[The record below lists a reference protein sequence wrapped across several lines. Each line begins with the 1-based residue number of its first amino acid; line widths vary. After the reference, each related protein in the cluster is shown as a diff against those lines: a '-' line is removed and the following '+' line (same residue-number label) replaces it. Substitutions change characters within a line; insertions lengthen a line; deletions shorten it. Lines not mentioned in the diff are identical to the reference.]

1 MKPSANLSFLFNR
14 FNNFFPEHKNEP
26 ENVVNSNYYDID
38 QIQNLKFPAKT
49 NSLSLFHMNVCSLS
63 KSFDDLEYLLKC
75 TNKGIDIVAV
85 SETKITKKKKKKKKL
100 Y

>member
-1 MKPSANLSFLFNR
+1 M
-14 FNNFFPEHKNEP
+14 
-26 ENVVNSNYYDID
+26 NSNYYDID

-63 KSFDDLEYLLKC
+63 KNFDDLEYLLKC

-85 SETKITKKKKKKKKL
+85 SETKITKKKTL
-100 Y
+100 LTSNINLQN